1 MWKVLLSV
9 AQLYSSSLKSKQL
22 RSGMHTLDHLVLKMK
37 KGRIVEGDPYMAHE
51 GGCRIVTHRM
61 KMKLQF
67 IRLRKD

>member
-37 KGRIVEGDPYMAHE
+37 KGRIVEWNPY
-51 GGCRIVTHRM
+51 VTSESRCSVET
-61 KMKLQF
+61 KQKQS
-67 IRLRKD
+67 